1 MSMVNASFPSGH
13 GGLPPA
19 PSHMTQQEWSLRL
32 ELAACYR
39 LFDWLGWSE
48 SIYNHITVRLP
59 EALGQPEAFLIN
71 PYGLHYTEVTASNL
85 LTIDIEGRKLSK
97 SDWPVNPA
105 GFVIHSAIH
114 RARPDAHC
122 VMHTHTTAG
131 MAVACK
137 QSGLR
142 YDNFYA
148 ANLHGLVAHHDFE
161 GVTTDAE
168 EQPRL
173 VASLGNCEV
182 LVLRNHGL
190 LTVGPHL
197 PGAFARMWSVQR
209 ACEVQAVTDAMS
221 GPNRTISADVLAAM
235 PGQLQ
240 AMTQAAS
247 STRRGDLPF
256 QALLRRA
263 GISYDTLA

>member
-1 MSMVNASFPSGH
+1 MNA
-13 GGLPPA
+13 PA
-19 PSHMTQQEWSLRL
+19 DLASLACPHTPQGMRREEWLLRL

-59 EALGQPEAFLIN
+59 ALPGQPERFLIN
-71 PYGLHYTEVTASNL
+71 PYGLHYTEVTAGNL
-85 LTIDIEGRKLSK
+85 VTIDVEGNKVCDSP
-97 SDWPVNPA
+97 WPVNPA

-137 QSGLR
+137 HDGFR

-161 GVTTDAE
+161 GVTTNED

-173 VASLGNCEV
+173 VASLGDGEV

-190 LTVGPHL
+190 LTLGPHV
-197 PGAFARMWSVQR
+197 PGAFARMWSTQR
-209 ACEVQAVTDAMS
+209 ACEVQVMTDSMA
-221 GPNRTISADVLAAM
+221 GPNRAIPQSVLAGM
-235 PGQLQ
+235 PRQLQ
-240 AMTQAAS
+240 AMTQAAGNA
-247 STRRGDLPF
+247 RRGELPF
-256 QALLRRA
+256 QALLRKA
-263 GISYDTLA
+263 GISYQMLA

>member
-1 MSMVNASFPSGH
+1 MTMNAPDGIRH
-13 GGLPPA
+13 AGVPPA
-19 PSHMTQQEWSLRL
+19 PAGMAEDEWLLRL

-59 EALGQPEAFLIN
+59 AAHDGAERFLIN

-85 LTIDIEGRKLSK
+85 VTVDVQGRQLCNGR
-97 SDWPVNPA
+97 WPVNPA

-137 QSGLR
+137 HEGLR
-142 YDNFYA
+142 YDNFSA
-148 ANLHGLVAHHDFE
+148 ANLYGLVAHHDFE
-161 GVTTDAE
+161 GVTTSAD

-173 VASLGNCEV
+173 VASLGAAEV

-190 LTVGPHL
+190 LSVGPHI

-209 ACEVQAVTDAMS
+209 ACEVQLATDAMA
-221 GPNRTISADVLAAM
+221 GANRSIPAAVLAAM
-235 PGQLQ
+235 PQQLQ
-240 AMTQAAS
+240 AMTQAAGA
-247 STRRGDLPF
+247 TRRGELPF

-263 GISYDTLA
+263 GIAYAALA

>member
-1 MSMVNASFPSGH
+1 MNAPVSMH
-13 GGLPPA
+13 DKGLPPA
-19 PSHMTQQEWSLRL
+19 PVQMSEEEWSMRL

-48 SIYNHITVRLP
+48 SIYNHITMRLP
-59 EALGQPEAFLIN
+59 AEAGKPEAFLIN
-71 PYGLHYTEVTASNL
+71 PYGLHYSEVTASNL
-85 LTIDIEGRKLSK
+85 VTVDVEGRTLGVSP
-97 SDWPVNPA
+97 WPVNPA
-105 GFVIHSAIH
+105 GFVIHSAVH

-131 MAVACK
+131 MAIACK
-137 QSGLR
+137 QDGLR

-161 GVTTDAE
+161 GVTTNAD

-173 VASLGNCEV
+173 VASLGQCEV

-190 LTVGPHL
+190 LTVGPHV

-209 ACEVQAVTDAMS
+209 ACEVQVATDSMS
-221 GPNRTISADVLAAM
+221 GANRTIPPEVLAAM
-235 PGQLQ
+235 PQQLK
-240 AMTQAAS
+240 AMTQAAGA
-247 STRRGDLPF
+247 TRRGELPF

-263 GISYDTLA
+263 GISYHALA